1 MKLIRANQ
9 ASEKLIDKFLKNN
22 EEINKHTLMESGYV
36 VEINNRI
43 TGCFNLELIDDGLY
57 WLKQLYITRSDAIKL
72 PVLVETILA
81 LAKQKKAKKVFVKSH
96 KLMLDIILNS
106 LQFQIEEV
114 SPIDNQGA
122 TTQEENEKWWSFHV
136 S

>member
-106 LQFQIEEV
+106 LQFQIEDV
-114 SPIDNQGA
+114 SP
-122 TTQEENEKWWSFHV
+122 
-136 S
+136 

>member
-106 LQFQIEEV
+106 LQFQIEDV